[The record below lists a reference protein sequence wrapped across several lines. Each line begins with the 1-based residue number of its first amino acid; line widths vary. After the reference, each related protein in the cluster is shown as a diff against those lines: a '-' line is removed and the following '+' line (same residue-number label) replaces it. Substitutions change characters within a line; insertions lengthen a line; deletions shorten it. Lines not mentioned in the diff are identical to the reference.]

1 MPITNEEV
9 WKEVVILE
17 DLLKRDPIRFEWIMA
32 IMKDEIIKEK
42 ALREKTKI

>member
-1 MPITNEEV
+1 MPITNEEI
-9 WKEVVILE
+9 WKEVAVLK